1 MTMKLIETHSEG
13 DYTEIETFQCTDCGR
28 RYSVYSGGDIACC
41 ECEYEQEAE
50 LMEEDWDKED
60 KETDARYYEQE
71 AELMEEDW
79 DKEDK
84 ETDARYLAESIHEAN
99 RGGPNEHGE

>member
-1 MTMKLIETHSEG
+1 MKLIETHSEG

-60 KETDARYYEQE
+60 KETDARY
-71 AELMEEDW
+71 
-79 DKEDK
+79 
-84 ETDARYLAESIHEAN
+84 LAESIHEAN